1 MNKLFTAPEQTA
13 GTIWNCS
20 FDIGKKNFAF
30 YIEEINPTFL
40 QSIKNIPKNTRYNED
55 GTPTKNMEKILQQ
68 ISGAGKTILFKNLDL
83 TYNCDKK
90 SYLDPETF
98 HNMID
103 VLDQHSDYFDKCC
116 SFVIEKQM
124 NFAGK
129 RNPMA
134 MKLGQHCYSYFTF
147 RYGRFKQIF
156 EFPAYH
162 KTQVLGAQ
170 KIKGKQYKNGNF
182 KWKTIDQRSRK
193 KWTVVKASE
202 ILTQRGEEHILTD
215 LKTARKKDDL
225 ADVLCQNIAF
235 IYLHYIDNYT

>member
-1 MNKLFTAPEQTA
+1 MTNKFTAPDQKV

-30 YIEEINPTFL
+30 YIEEIDKKGL
-40 QSIKNIPKNTRYNED
+40 QNVKNIPKKNRYNED
-55 GTPTKNMEKILQQ
+55 GTPTWEMDKILDG

-103 VLDQHSDYFDKCC
+103 VLDQHGDYFDKCC

-134 MKLGQHCYSYFTF
+134 MKLGQHCYSYFIF
-147 RYGRFKQIF
+147 RYGRFKEIF

-170 KIKGKQYKNGNF
+170 KIKGKQCKNGNF
-182 KWKTIDQRSRK
+182 KWKTIDQRARK
-193 KWTVVKASE
+193 KWTVAKASE
-202 ILTQRGEEHILTD
+202 ILVKRGEEHILTN
-215 LKTARKKDDL
+215 LKTTKKKDDL

-235 IYLHYIDNYT
+235 LYLYYIDKSI